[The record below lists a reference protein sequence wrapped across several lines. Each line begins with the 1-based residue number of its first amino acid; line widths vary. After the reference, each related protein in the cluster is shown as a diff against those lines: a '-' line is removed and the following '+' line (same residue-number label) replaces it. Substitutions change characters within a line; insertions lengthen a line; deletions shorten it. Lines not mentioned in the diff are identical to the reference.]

1 MEPVINNIIS
11 YCLSEITNKKN
22 DEELKLEISQKITS
36 LHTWYIEALEGIA
49 REVLDNGEE
58 LDTVIAME
66 KFLMNFLDKPSQTN
80 QKIAEKLNILLHV
93 KKGTLDYSN
102 NISKLSTRGSK

>member
-1 MEPVINNIIS
+1 
-11 YCLSEITNKKN
+11 
-22 DEELKLEISQKITS
+22 
-36 LHTWYIEALEGIA
+36 
-49 REVLDNGEE
+49 
-58 LDTVIAME
+58 
-66 KFLMNFLDKPSQTN
+66 MNFLDKPSQTN

>member
-1 MEPVINNIIS
+1 MQAWNLVINNIIS

-58 LDTVIAME
+58 WTQL
-66 KFLMNFLDKPSQTN
+66 LQWRNF
-80 QKIAEKLNILLHV
+80 
-93 KKGTLDYSN
+93 
-102 NISKLSTRGSK
+102 